1 MDQDTTIQP
10 AALGE
15 TQELFHSESSIWQQQ
30 WPREEHQK

>member
-30 WPREEHQK
+30 